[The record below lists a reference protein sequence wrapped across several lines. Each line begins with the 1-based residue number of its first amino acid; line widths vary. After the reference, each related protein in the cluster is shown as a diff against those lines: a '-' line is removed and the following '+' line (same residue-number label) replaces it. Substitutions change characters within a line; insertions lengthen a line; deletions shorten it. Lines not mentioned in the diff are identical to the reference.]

1 MEYTKTL
8 GIKSKGDKATLTL
21 SNQGFEVGEFFV
33 DNKDILFLNRYVY
46 IPLYRMEELLI
57 L

>member
-21 SNQGFEVGEFFV
+21 SNQGFEVGEFFHLASLHV
-33 DNKDILFLNRYVY
+33 DDD
-46 IPLYRMEELLI
+46 
-57 L
+57 